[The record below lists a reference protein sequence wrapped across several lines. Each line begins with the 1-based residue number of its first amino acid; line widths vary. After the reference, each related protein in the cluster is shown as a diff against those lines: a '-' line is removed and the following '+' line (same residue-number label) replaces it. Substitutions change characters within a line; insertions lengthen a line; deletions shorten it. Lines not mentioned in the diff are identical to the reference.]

1 MSRDALAVPVPAVVT
16 PRALTRHGG
25 ARSRRTWLRVLLL
38 AGRREARWLTT
49 SPLVLAGLLVS
60 AWLIWLNNRLQAYP
74 YAPTPHEFWW
84 YADVSIVSCLLAAA
98 GSVLLATQLAAGRA
112 RRDGMEQL
120 YASYPAAPAA
130 RTGAHLISVCGPVLL
145 AAAVTGAACAWLD
158 RQGTLGSPRLW
169 VLGAGLL
176 LIVLG
181 GAAGVALGSWLHH
194 PMAGILTVLVI
205 GLIEIDLVL
214 SISNPVHLPGGTA
227 WLFPWSDPGAVLAML
242 PGVTV
247 PYPPPAHLAEL
258 AGLIALA
265 VVAAL
270 WRPLRGRRALAAVA
284 VAALAVTGWSGWSQA
299 RPVPSSV
306 LKTMVLQA
314 TRPGPAQQCRQLQR
328 VRYCYYPAFA
338 PLAGQWAA
346 SVSGVLAKV
355 PGSVRGLAVRQV
367 NDSQFLQQP
376 LLPPTSMTSIMSAQS
391 PLSVQLGAFDQA
403 LSADPRLFGGG
414 GRPPVYTGLDWGTG
428 ATLGSSQFGLA
439 LSTAQWVT
447 GLPATAPFVTY
458 GSSGSG
464 GGTMQLTCVPL
475 GQARQSVALWLAAS
489 ATAGSRTAF
498 EQSLAPASA
507 GSTRVGRIWV
517 TTVQEAGSGP
527 STGLTATAQG
537 AALAAEMLRLPQR
550 QVEAVLDRRWQH
562 WLAPQTTAAGL
573 AAALGVKLP
582 AAPAAAPQPSSYI
595 AGRDG
600 QKTDE
605 SFNPPSPVC
614 G

>member
-1 MSRDALAVPVPAVVT
+1 VSRDSLAVRVPAVAT
-16 PRALTRHGG
+16 TGTLTRHGR
-25 ARSRRTWLRVLLL
+25 ARPGLTGLRVLLL
-38 AGRREARWLTT
+38 AGRREARWLTA

-84 YADVSIVSCLLAAA
+84 YADVSVVSCLLAAA

-130 RTGAHLISVCGPVLL
+130 RTGAHLISVAGPVLL

-158 RQGTLGSPRLW
+158 HQGTLGGPRLW

-176 LIVLG
+176 LVVLG
-181 GAAGVALGSWLHH
+181 GATGVALGSWLHH
-194 PMAGILTVLVI
+194 PMAGILTVLVL

-214 SISNPVHLPGGTA
+214 SVSNPVHLPGGTA
-227 WLFPWSDPGAVLAML
+227 WLFPWSDPGSVLAML
-242 PGVTV
+242 PGLTV

-270 WRPLRGRRALAAVA
+270 WRPLRQRRVLVVAA
-284 VAALAVTGWSGWSQA
+284 VAALGLTCWSGWSQA
-299 RPVPSSV
+299 RPVPSAV
-306 LKTMVLQA
+306 LKTMVAQA
-314 TRPGPAQQCRQLQR
+314 IRPGRVQQCQRRQA
-328 VRYCYYPAFA
+328 VRYCYYPSFA
-338 PLAGQWAA
+338 PLVGQWAA
-346 SVSGVLAKV
+346 AVSGVLVKV
-355 PGSVRGLAVRQV
+355 PGSVSGLAVRQV
-367 NDSQFLQQP
+367 NDNQFLQQP
-376 LLPPTSMTSIMSAQS
+376 LLPPTSMTSIVSAQS

-403 LSADPRLFGGG
+403 LSTDPRLFGGG
-414 GRPPVYTGLDWGTG
+414 GRPPVYTDLDWGTG
-428 ATLGSSQFGLA
+428 STLSSSQFGLA

-458 GSSGSG
+458 GNSRAG

-475 GQARQSVALWLAAS
+475 GQARQSVALWLAAG

-498 EQSLAPASA
+498 ERSLAPAA
-507 GSTRVGRIWV
+507 ATSTEVGKTWV
-517 TTVQEAGSGP
+517 ETIQEAGSGP
-527 STGLTATAQG
+527 STGLTATVQG

-550 QVEAVLDRRWQH
+550 QVEAVLGARWRH

-573 AAALGVKLP
+573 AAALGVNLP
-582 AAPAAAPQPSSYI
+582 AAPEGAPQPSSYV
-595 AGRDG
+595 AGRNG

-605 SFNPPSPVC
+605 TFNPPSPVC